1 MRRASAVRESFEFT
15 DGDGDRIAVRRGPGR
30 GSKVE
35 LSPSEGAAFVQQDTL
50 HWNPRTKFLHDDSGR
65 IPLEDGDQR
74 RVLDALRTLV
84 AGTGTQWLE
93 PLELPAGWEAHVDAA
108 TLRPYYT
115 DRDGRAHGSPPAA
128 GGAPIGEIDA
138 TEKFSMRNG
147 SAPLPQVVTFRG
159 QSLSRMDLQTLI
171 AAEPEA
177 GYASGWICDG
187 CRQEENSSAHGGAH
201 YGSTMLFHGAVDPL
215 DNPLGLNAFDLCAH
229 CATDVK
235 TAERRHQVAI
245 DKQAEQERRDF
256 RDEWRRRDRGGDGGG
271 PRSGGGGRAFAR
283 VSCPAAGRS
292 SSRVRCAIAKGSFD
306 LRIVT
311 AAGALIAWPAC
322 WPAGLRAIT

>member
-15 DGDGDRIAVRRGPGR
+15 DGDGDRIAVRRGRGR

-115 DRDGRAHGSPPAA
+115 DRDGCAHGSPPAV
-128 GGAPIGEIDA
+128 PL
-138 TEKFSMRNG
+138 
-147 SAPLPQVVTFRG
+147 PLPQVVTFRG
-159 QSLSRMDLQTLI
+159 QSLSRMDLKTLI

-187 CRQEENSSAHGGAH
+187 CLQEENSSAHGAAH
-201 YGSTMLFHGAVDPL
+201 YGSTMLFHGVVDPL

-235 TAERRHQVAI
+235 TAERRHQVEI

-271 PRSGGGGRAFAR
+271 RRSGGGRREVAAR

-306 LRIVT
+306 LRSVT

-322 WPAGLRAIT
+322 WPAGLRAMT